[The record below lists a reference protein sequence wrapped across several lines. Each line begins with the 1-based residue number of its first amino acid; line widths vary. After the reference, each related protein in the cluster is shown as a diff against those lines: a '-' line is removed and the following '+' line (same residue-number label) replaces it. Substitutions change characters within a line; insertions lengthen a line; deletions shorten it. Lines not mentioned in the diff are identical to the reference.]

1 MEAKMDFKK
10 IFFRILFFGIL
21 LGVLM
26 FVVGKLFHLSQHA
39 LILALTI
46 AYMIFIIIFLPYQYR
61 KGKLLNNKM
70 GDLMQKLYDGK
81 TKEYIAGIKKLLNEM
96 DNDYF
101 KAILSINMAVGYTAE
116 GEFEKAISYLE
127 NIDANKI
134 DKRSH
139 MVLYHNI
146 ACNAFWAGETKKAC
160 IIMEMHKELLEK
172 GLEMA
177 YSKNSFCETFALW
190 YFAKGDR
197 NSGFVY
203 LEKILSDKYAKDM
216 DREFAQLI
224 WAKEKLADGEKKEA
238 KTFLEK
244 IFAETKMPY
253 LKEESSRILK
263 QLETER
269 L

>member
-26 FVVGKLFHLSQHA
+26 LVVGKLFHLSQHA

-139 MVLYHNI
+139 MVFIITLLAMPFGQEKQKKPVSLWKCIKSCWRRDWKWLIPKTAFVKHLLYGI
-146 ACNAFWAGETKKAC
+146 LQKAIETVDLC
-160 IIMEMHKELLEK
+160 I
-172 GLEMA
+172 
-177 YSKNSFCETFALW
+177 
-190 YFAKGDR
+190 
-197 NSGFVY
+197 
-203 LEKILSDKYAKDM
+203 
-216 DREFAQLI
+216 
-224 WAKEKLADGEKKEA
+224 
-238 KTFLEK
+238 
-244 IFAETKMPY
+244 
-253 LKEESSRILK
+253 
-263 QLETER
+263 
-269 L
+269 